1 MIETIIEI
9 ITKMIDLATYG
20 PVGLVLIISLIVMY
34 IIIARRV
41 GEALASVVDGW
52 CLVYTPI

>member
-41 GEALASVVDGW
+41 GKALASVVDGW

>member
-20 PVGLVLIISLIVMY
+20 PVGLVLIISLIMMY

-41 GEALASVVDGW
+41 GKALASVVDG
-52 CLVYTPI
+52 